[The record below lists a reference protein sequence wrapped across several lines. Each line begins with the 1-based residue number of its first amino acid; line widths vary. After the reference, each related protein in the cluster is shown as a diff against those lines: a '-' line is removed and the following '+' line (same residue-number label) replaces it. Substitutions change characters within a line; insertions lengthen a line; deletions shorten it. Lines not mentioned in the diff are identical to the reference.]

1 MGMEEL
7 GNGGAGGAGA
17 AESVDGVEV
26 AASPADGASELL
38 GIVRYNVGD
47 GFREA
52 DDWIA
57 VERPLTIVLDGEEF
71 ATMVCTPSEME
82 ELVYGFLA
90 SEGIVRRADEVAS
103 LAIDETSGFARVAL
117 RNPRAAGKDAV
128 SKRFIGSCCGKSR
141 QFYFL
146 NDARA
151 ARTSTSAVALTV
163 RQCVDRLRELEDASE
178 AFRRTGGLHN
188 AALCAP
194 ERLLFARSDIGRHNA
209 LDKLFGRCLL
219 DGVPT
224 RDAIVAFSG
233 RLSSEVVL
241 KVAKLGAAVVLSKAA
256 PTTLA
261 IELARDLGITA
272 VGFVRGGSLNVYSH
286 PQRILR

>member
-1 MGMEEL
+1 MRMEEFA
-7 GNGGAGGAGA
+7 NGGAVGADEGA
-17 AESVDGVEV
+17 TE
-26 AASPADGASELL
+26 AAAAPDDAASELL
-38 GIVRYNVGD
+38 AIVRYDVGE

-52 DDWIA
+52 DDWVA
-57 VERPLTIVLDGEEF
+57 VERPLTILLDGEEF
-71 ATMVCTPSEME
+71 ATMVCTPSDME

-103 LAIDETSGFARVAL
+103 LAIDEASGFARVAL

-146 NDARA
+146 NDART
-151 ARTSTSAVALTV
+151 ARTSTSAVTLAV
-163 RQCVDRLRELEDASE
+163 RQCVERLRELEDASE
-178 AFRRTGGLHN
+178 SFRRTGGLHN
-188 AALCAP
+188 AALCTP

-241 KVAKLGAAVVLSKAA
+241 KVAKLGAAVVLSKSA

-286 PQRILR
+286 PQRIRA

>member
-1 MGMEEL
+1 MEDWGKET
-7 GNGGAGGAGA
+7 A
-17 AESVDGVEV
+17 ASRPVVRYDV
-26 AASPADGASELL
+26 AA
-38 GIVRYNVGD
+38 
-47 GFREA
+47 GFREET
-52 DDWIA
+52 DWVA
-57 VERPLTIVLDGEEF
+57 VERALTIVLDGEEF
-71 ATMVCTPSEME
+71 ATMVCTPSDLE

-103 LAIDETSGFARVAL
+103 LAIDAASGFARVEL

-141 QFYFL
+141 QFYFV

-151 ARTSTSAVALTV
+151 ARTSTSEVRLTV
-163 RQCVDRLRELEDASE
+163 RQCVDRLRELQDASE

-188 AALCAP
+188 AALCTP
-194 ERLLFARSDIGRHNA
+194 ERILLQRADIGRHNA
-209 LDKLFGRCLL
+209 LDKVYGRCLL
-219 DGVPT
+219 DSLPT

-241 KVAKLGAAVVLSKAA
+241 KVAKLGAAVVLSKSA

-261 IELARDLGITA
+261 LELAHDLGITA
-272 VGFVRGGSLNVYSH
+272 VGFIRGDSLNVYTH
-286 PQRILR
+286 ARRIVAD

>member
-1 MGMEEL
+1 ME
-7 GNGGAGGAGA
+7 NGDIHDDASACADAKA
-17 AESVDGVEV
+17 AERRAV
-26 AASPADGASELL
+26 
-38 GIVRYNVGD
+38 VRYDVS
-47 GFREA
+47 GFRETE
-52 DDWIA
+52 DWIA
-57 VERPLTIVLDGEEF
+57 VERPLTIWLDGAEF
-71 ATMVCTPSEME
+71 ATMVCTPSDLE

-103 LAIDETSGFARVAL
+103 LAIDPVSGFARVRL

-146 NDARA
+146 NDART
-151 ARTSTSAVALTV
+151 ARTSTSAATVAV
-163 RQCVDRLRELEDASE
+163 RQCVERLRELEDASE
-178 AFRRTGGLHN
+178 AFRLTGGLHN
-188 AALCAP
+188 AALCTP

-209 LDKLFGRCLL
+209 LDKLYGRCLL
-219 DGVPT
+219 DGIPT

-241 KVAKLGAAVVLSKAA
+241 KVAKLGAAVVLSKSA

-272 VGFVRGGSLNVYSH
+272 VGFIRGQSLNVYSH
-286 PQRILR
+286 AHRIRES